1 MFKLRGV
8 EVTTK
13 EYVKYS
19 IWASILDG
27 VSARAISIGMTEKDI
42 ELIITEYSN
51 QQHRIWKLLGISKI
65 TDKIK

>member
-27 VSARAISIGMTEKDI
+27 VSARAISIGMNEKDI
-42 ELIITEYSN
+42 VVIITEYSN